1 MPDIILTPSQ
11 RFLLVKL
18 LSHQRPDLMMG
29 KQAPGLLGSY
39 PVGAYRRLVQRGL
52 LTDQGD
58 LTPLGL
64 QVAGE
69 ILGRVS

>member
-1 MPDIILTPSQ
+1 MILTPSQ
-11 RFLLVKL
+11 RFLLVTL

-39 PVGAYRRLVQRGL
+39 PVGAYRRLIRRGL
-52 LTDQGD
+52 LTEQGN

-64 QVAGE
+64 QVASE
-69 ILGRVS
+69 IVQRIG